1 MAWPSLMDGVGS
13 RFAATIRGIHEH
25 QREHRIN
32 MTKSWPRRIL
42 RMCIKLWFMVLLGC
56 VCADGAISQQGP
68 FDAPVKK
75 CPELLGTDPWKDLL
89 GRHTLADRGVLLGC
103 THAATLTQAEVSKS
117 PLFPS
122 SIGPATNGYELF
134 VVQYVSAGRQGVA
147 RAMTALLYLPS
158 GGARNVPIVAVE
170 PPAFGIGPSCGPS
183 HVSLFTDLLAV
194 PLVGRGYA
202 VIAPDYAGMGVDNG
216 MTSYLVG
223 SEEATTTL
231 DAVRALQKLH
241 DPRFDAAQL
250 GKDFFVAGH
259 SQGGHA
265 ALFTHQLFDSSI
277 GVRFLGSIAIAPG
290 LGSARTWATFFQD
303 PSRPVGG
310 MEIFALM
317 SLYARM
323 LHAGTPDPSTW
334 LSRSAQTTLPVLFRD
349 QCLPSLIYSVP
360 ANFPT
365 LGDLYQASFLTRA
378 AGCTFATA
386 CPEFEPWASA
396 LIESEPGRFASPVPS
411 LILQG
416 LADVLVPPATVA
428 CIVDRMTTRGT
439 PVQACGYVGA
449 DHTSV
454 IASALPDMIRWID
467 GRRVGGTPD
476 VCPAPLG
483 VACLAP

>member
-1 MAWPSLMDGVGS
+1 MMKA
-13 RFAATIRGIHEH
+13 
-25 QREHRIN
+25 
-32 MTKSWPRRIL
+32 WPRRVL
-42 RMCIKLWFMVLLGC
+42 RVCMKLWFVALLGC
-56 VCADGAISQQGP
+56 VCADGSPSPPGP
-68 FDAPVKK
+68 TDPPITK
-75 CPELLGTDPWKDLL
+75 CAELLGTDPWKDLL

-103 THAATLTQAEVSKS
+103 THTATLTQAEVSTS

-134 VVQYVSAGRQGVA
+134 IVQYVSEGRQGVA

-158 GGARNVPIVAVE
+158 GGARDVPIVAVE
-170 PPAFGIGPSCGPS
+170 PPAFGLGPSCGVS
-183 HVSLFTDLLAV
+183 HVSFFTDVLAV

-202 VIAPDYAGMGVDNG
+202 VIAPDYPGMGVDNG

-223 SEEATTTL
+223 TEEAAATL
-231 DAVRALQKLH
+231 DAVRALRKLH

-265 ALFTHQLFDSSI
+265 ALFTHQLFDPSS
-277 GVRFLGSIAIAPG
+277 GVRLLGSIAIAPG
-290 LGSARTWATFFQD
+290 LGSARDWATFFKD

-310 MEIFALM
+310 METFAVM

-323 LHAGTPDPSTW
+323 LHAGTPHPSTW
-334 LSRSAQTTLPVLFRD
+334 LSPLAQARLPTLLHD
-349 QCLPSLIYSVP
+349 QCLPSLFYSIP

-378 AGCTFATA
+378 GGCTFDTA
-386 CPEFEPWASA
+386 CPGFEPWASA
-396 LIESEPGRFASPVPS
+396 LVASEPGRFSSPVPS

-416 LADVLVPPATVA
+416 LADVVVPPTTVA

-439 PVQACGYVGA
+439 PVQACGYAGA
-449 DHTSV
+449 DHTSI
-454 IASALPDMIRWID
+454 IASALPDMLRWID
-467 GRRVGGTPD
+467 ARRAGGAPD

-483 VACLAP
+483 VVCMDP